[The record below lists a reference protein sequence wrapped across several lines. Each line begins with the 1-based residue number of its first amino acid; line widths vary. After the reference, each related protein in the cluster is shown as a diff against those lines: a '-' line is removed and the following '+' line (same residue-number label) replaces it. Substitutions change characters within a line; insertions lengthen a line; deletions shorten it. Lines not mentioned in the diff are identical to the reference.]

1 MVAGAPT
8 AARPDAA
15 GSIAARPRRVLMVAY
30 HFPPLAGGSGIL
42 RTLGFARHLPDCGW
56 QPLVLSPGPL
66 AYAQHGGSQLARI
79 GAQTTVRRT
88 LALDAARH
96 LAIAGRYP
104 RCLALPDRW
113 SSWWLSAVPAGLRLI
128 RQYRPDAIWSTY
140 PIATAHLIAL
150 TLQKLSGLPWIADQ
164 RDPMLDDSDPLAPYP
179 PDPRL
184 RRMHAWIEQ
193 RIAARSAAI
202 VCTTPGAMDAHRR
215 RLAQLPRDRFAL
227 IENGHDDELDDED
240 AAPTPQ
246 ELQGHR
252 RRFLLLHSGVVYPS
266 ERDPRPLFQALARLR
281 RDGVLDARTF
291 QLVLRA
297 TGHDA
302 WLAGLLADY
311 GIADLVRLAPL
322 LPHAEALREMQGA
335 DGLLLLQA
343 ANCNAQIP
351 AKLYEYLRCRR
362 PVLALTDLAGDSAAK
377 LRHCGIDT
385 IGQLASSGDC
395 ARALLRFLEL
405 ARQGRAPLASP
416 TAIALQSRQARS
428 NALADLLD
436 QVSHRRTA

>member
-1 MVAGAPT
+1 MV
-8 AARPDAA
+8 AARPK
-15 GSIAARPRRVLMVAY
+15 RVLMVAY

-56 QPLVLSPGPL
+56 QPLVLSPGAS
-66 AYAQHGGSQLARI
+66 AYAQRGDTQLAQ
-79 GAQTTVRRT
+79 AATQATVRRT

-96 LAIAGRYP
+96 FAIGGRYP

-113 SSWWLSAVPAGLRLI
+113 SSWWLSAVPAGLRMI
-128 RQYRPDAIWSTY
+128 RAYRPDAIWSTY

-164 RDPMLDDSDPLAPYP
+164 RDPMLDDSDPQAPYP
-179 PDPRL
+179 PEPRL
-184 RRMHAWIEQ
+184 HRMHAWIEQ

-202 VCTTPGAMDAHRR
+202 VCTTPGAIAAHQR
-215 RLAQLPRDRFAL
+215 RLAQVARERFHL
-227 IENGHDDELDDED
+227 IENGYDED
-240 AAPTPQ
+240 GYAHDG
-246 ELQGHR
+246 GHERTGR
-252 RRFLLLHSGVVYPS
+252 RGRFLLLHSGVIYPS
-266 ERDPRPLFQALARLR
+266 ERDPQALFEALARLR
-281 RDGVLDARTF
+281 RDGVLHARNF

-302 WLAGLLADY
+302 WLAGLLVKYA
-311 GIADLVRLAPL
+311 ILDLVRLEPL
-322 LPHAEALREMQGA
+322 QPHGAALQEMQAA

-343 ANCNAQIP
+343 ANCNGQIP

-362 PVLALTDLAGDSAAK
+362 PILALTDAAGDSAAK

-405 ARQGRAPLASP
+405 ARQGQAPLASP
-416 TAIALQSRQARS
+416 AAIALQSRQARS
-428 NALADLLD
+428 NALAALLD
-436 QVSHRRTA
+436 QVSHRSPT

>member
-1 MVAGAPT
+1 MLGITPN
-8 AARPDAA
+8 AARPN
-15 GSIAARPRRVLMVAY
+15 AARPKRVLMLAY

-56 QPLVLSPGPL
+56 QPLVLSPAPL
-66 AYAQHGGSQLARI
+66 AYAQRGDTQLAQI
-79 GAQTTVRRT
+79 GAQATVRRT

-113 SSWWLSAVPAGLRLI
+113 SSWWLSAVPAGMRMI

-140 PIATAHLIAL
+140 PIATAHLIAM

-164 RDPMLDDSDPLAPYP
+164 RDPMLDDSDPLALYP
-179 PDPRL
+179 PEARL
-184 RRMHAWIEQ
+184 HRMHAWIEQ
-193 RIAARSAAI
+193 RIAARSPAI
-202 VCTTPGAMDAHRR
+202 VCTTPGAIDAHRR
-215 RLAQLPRDRFAL
+215 RLAHVGRERFCL
-227 IENGHDDELDDED
+227 IENGHDDDEG
-240 AAPTPQ
+240 AAPLDGPQ
-246 ELQGHR
+246 GR
-252 RRFLLLHSGVVYPS
+252 RSRFQLLHSGVIYPS
-266 ERDPRPLFQALARLR
+266 ERDPQALFEALARLR
-281 RDGVLDARTF
+281 HDGVLHAHNF

-302 WLAGLLADY
+302 WLASLLVKY
-311 GIADLVRLAPL
+311 GILDLVRLEPL
-322 LPHAEALREMQGA
+322 QPHGTALQEMLAA

-362 PVLALTDLAGDSAAK
+362 PILALTDLAGDSAAK

-385 IGQLASSGDC
+385 IGQLASSSDC

-416 TAIALQSRQARS
+416 AVVALQSRQARS

>member
-1 MVAGAPT
+1 MVTG
-8 AARPDAA
+8 
-15 GSIAARPRRVLMVAY
+15 PRRVLMVAY

-42 RTLGFARHLPDCGW
+42 RTLAFARHLPECGW
-56 QPLVLSPGPL
+56 QPLVLSPRPF
-66 AYAQHGGSQLARI
+66 AYAQQDDAQLAQL
-79 GAQTTVRRT
+79 GAQATVRRT
-88 LALDAARH
+88 LALDAGRH

-113 SSWWLSAVPAGLRLI
+113 SSWWLSAVPAGLRMI
-128 RQYRPDAIWSTY
+128 RAYRPDAIWSTY

-179 PDPRL
+179 PEARL
-184 RRMHAWIEQ
+184 HRMHAWIEQ

-202 VCTTPGAMDAHRR
+202 VCTTPGAIEAHRR
-215 RLAQLPRDRFAL
+215 RLAHLAGERLAL
-227 IENGHDDELDDED
+227 IENGYDED
-240 AAPTPQ
+240 GFGAAGLDGPS
-246 ELQGHR
+246 GRR

-266 ERDPRPLFQALARLR
+266 ERDPQPLFEALARLR
-281 RDGVLDARTF
+281 RDGELSAATF

-302 WLAGLLADY
+302 WLAGLLAKY
-311 GIADLVRLAPL
+311 GVADLVTLAPL
-322 LPHAEALREMQGA
+322 QPHHAALQEMLAA

-385 IGQLASSGDC
+385 IGQLASSSDC

-405 ARQGRAPLASP
+405 ARQGRAPLASQA
-416 TAIALQSRQARS
+416 AIALQSRQARS

>member
-1 MVAGAPT
+1 MVDVIPS
-8 AARPDAA
+8 AARPN
-15 GSIAARPRRVLMVAY
+15 AARPKRVLMVAY

-56 QPLVLSPGPL
+56 QPLVLSPSPV
-66 AYAQHGGSQLARI
+66 AYAQTGVSQLAQI
-79 GAQTTVRRT
+79 GERATVRRT

-96 LAIAGRYP
+96 LSIAGRYP

-113 SSWWLSAVPAGLRLI
+113 SSWWLSAVPAGLRMI
-128 RQYRPDAIWSTY
+128 REYRPDAIWSTY

-179 PDPRL
+179 SEVRL
-184 RRMHAWIEQ
+184 HRMHAWIEQ

-202 VCTTPGAMDAHRR
+202 VCTTPGAIDAHRR
-215 RLAQLPRDRFAL
+215 RLAQVGRERFHL
-227 IENGHDDELDDED
+227 IENGYDED
-240 AAPTPQ
+240 GHDSNPART
-246 ELQGHR
+246 GHR
-252 RRFLLLHSGVVYPS
+252 SRFLLLHSGVIYPS
-266 ERDPRPLFQALARLR
+266 ERDPQALFEALAKLR
-281 RDGVLDARTF
+281 HDGVLHARNF

-302 WLAGLLADY
+302 WLASLLVKY
-311 GIADLVRLAPL
+311 GILDLVRLEPL
-322 LPHAEALREMQGA
+322 QPHGAALQEMLAA

-362 PVLALTDLAGDSAAK
+362 PILALTDLAGDSAAK

-385 IGQLASSGDC
+385 IGQLASSADC

-416 TAIALQSRQARS
+416 AAIALQSRQARS
-428 NALADLLD
+428 NALADVLD

>member
-1 MVAGAPT
+1 MLGITPN
-8 AARPDAA
+8 AARP
-15 GSIAARPRRVLMVAY
+15 IAARPKRVLMVAY

-56 QPLVLSPGPL
+56 QPLVLSPAPL
-66 AYAQHGGSQLARI
+66 AYAQRGDTQLAQI
-79 GAQTTVRRT
+79 GARATVRRT

-113 SSWWLSAVPAGLRLI
+113 SSWWLSAVPAGLRMI

-140 PIATAHLIAL
+140 PIATAHLIAM
-150 TLQKLSGLPWIADQ
+150 TLQKISGLPWIADQ

-179 PDPRL
+179 PEARL
-184 RRMHAWIEQ
+184 HRMHAWIEQ

-202 VCTTPGAMDAHRR
+202 VCTTPGAIAAHQR
-215 RLAQLPRDRFAL
+215 RLAQVERERFCL
-227 IENGHDDELDDED
+227 IENGHDDDQG
-240 AAPTPQ
+240 APQAHQPHGPHGHP
-246 ELQGHR
+246 GHR
-252 RRFLLLHSGVVYPS
+252 SRFQLLHSGVIYPS
-266 ERDPRPLFQALARLR
+266 ERDPQPLFEALAKLR
-281 RDGVLDARTF
+281 HDGVLHARNF

-302 WLAGLLADY
+302 WLASLLVKY
-311 GIADLVRLAPL
+311 GILDLVRLEPL
-322 LPHAEALREMQGA
+322 LPHGAALQEMLA
-335 DGLLLLQA
+335 AHGLLLLQA

-362 PVLALTDLAGDSAAK
+362 PILALTDLAGDSAAK

-416 TAIALQSRQARS
+416 TAIALQSRLARS

>member
-1 MVAGAPT
+1 MVRTSPK
-8 AARPDAA
+8 
-15 GSIAARPRRVLMVAY
+15 RVLMVAY

-56 QPLVLSPGPL
+56 QPLVLSPAPL
-66 AYAQHGGSQLARI
+66 AYAQRGDAQLAQI
-79 GAQTTVRRT
+79 GAQATVRRT

-113 SSWWLSAVPAGLRLI
+113 SSWWLSAVPAGLRMI

-179 PDPRL
+179 PEARL
-184 RRMHAWIEQ
+184 HRMHAWIEQ
-193 RIAARSAAI
+193 RIAARSTAI
-202 VCTTPGAMDAHRR
+202 VCTTPGAIDAHQR
-215 RLAQLPRDRFAL
+215 RLGQVARERFHL
-227 IENGHDDELDDED
+227 IENGYDED
-240 AAPTPQ
+240 GYADSPERTGQ
-246 ELQGHR
+246 R
-252 RRFLLLHSGVVYPS
+252 SRFQLLHSGVIYPS
-266 ERDPRPLFQALARLR
+266 ERDPHPLFEALAKLR
-281 RDGVLDARTF
+281 HDGVLHAHNF

-302 WLAGLLADY
+302 WLARLLVKY
-311 GIADLVRLAPL
+311 GIADLVSLEPLQPHGAALQEMLA
-322 LPHAEALREMQGA
+322 A

-362 PVLALTDLAGDSAAK
+362 PILALTDLAGDSAAK

-416 TAIALQSRQARS
+416 AAIDLQSRQARS

>member
-1 MVAGAPT
+1 MVKTSPN
-8 AARPDAA
+8 AARP
-15 GSIAARPRRVLMVAY
+15 SAARPKRVLMVAY

-56 QPLVLSPGPL
+56 QPLVLSPSPV
-66 AYAQHGGSQLARI
+66 AYAQKGTSQLAQI
-79 GAQTTVRRT
+79 GQRATVRRT

-96 LAIAGRYP
+96 LAIAGHYP

-113 SSWWLSAVPAGLRLI
+113 SSWWLSAVPAGLRMI
-128 RQYRPDAIWSTY
+128 REYRPDAIWSTY

-179 PDPRL
+179 PEPRL
-184 RRMHAWIEQ
+184 HRMHAWIEQ

-202 VCTTPGAMDAHRR
+202 VCTTPGAIDAHQR
-215 RLAQLPRDRFAL
+215 RLAQLARERFHL
-227 IENGHDDELDDED
+227 IENGYDED
-240 AAPTPQ
+240 GYPDSPAPTGQ
-246 ELQGHR
+246 R
-252 RRFLLLHSGVVYPS
+252 SRFLLLHSGVIYPS
-266 ERDPRPLFQALARLR
+266 ERDPQALFEALARLR
-281 RDGVLDARTF
+281 RDGALHARNF

-302 WLAGLLADY
+302 WLAQLLAKY
-311 GIADLVRLAPL
+311 GIGDLVSLEPLQPHGAALQEMLA
-322 LPHAEALREMQGA
+322 A

-362 PVLALTDLAGDSAAK
+362 PILALTDLAGDSAAK

-395 ARALLRFLEL
+395 AHALLRFLAL

-416 TAIALQSRQARS
+416 TDIALQSRQARS
-428 NALADLLD
+428 NALADVLD

>member
-1 MVAGAPT
+1 M
-8 AARPDAA
+8 
-15 GSIAARPRRVLMVAY
+15 IAY

-56 QPLVLSPGPL
+56 QPLVLSPSAF
-66 AYAQHGGSQLARI
+66 AYAQRGDSQLARI
-79 GAQTTVRRT
+79 GAQATVRRT

-96 LAIAGRYP
+96 LAIGGRYP

-113 SSWWLSAVPAGLRLI
+113 SSWWLSAVPAGLRMI

-150 TLQKLSGLPWIADQ
+150 TLQKLSGLPWVVDQ

-179 PDPRL
+179 PEARL

-202 VCTTPGAMDAHRR
+202 VCTTPGAIAAHQR
-215 RLAQLPRDRFAL
+215 RLPQVAGERFRL
-227 IENGHDDELDDED
+227 IENGHDDDDDEG
-240 AAPTPQ
+240 AAPPD
-246 ELQGHR
+246 GHR
-252 RRFLLLHSGVVYPS
+252 SRFLLLHSGVIYPS
-266 ERDPRPLFQALARLR
+266 ERDPQALFEALARLR
-281 RDGVLDARTF
+281 HDGVLHAHNF

-297 TGHDA
+297 AGHDA
-302 WLAGLLADY
+302 WLGGLLAKY
-311 GIADLVRLAPL
+311 GVHDLVTLAPL
-322 LPHAEALREMQGA
+322 QPHHAALQEMQAA

-362 PVLALTDLAGDSAAK
+362 PILALTDLAGDSAAK
-377 LRHCGIDT
+377 LRQCGIDT

-405 ARQGRAPLASP
+405 AHAGRAPLASAS
-416 TAIALQSRQARS
+416 TIALQSRQARS
-428 NALADLLD
+428 QALADLLD
-436 QVSHRRTA
+436 HVSHRRTP

>member
-1 MVAGAPT
+1 MAAVMVKTSPN
-8 AARPDAA
+8 AARPK
-15 GSIAARPRRVLMVAY
+15 RVLMVAY
-30 HFPPLAGGSGIL
+30 HFPPFAGGSGIL

-56 QPLVLSPGPL
+56 QPLVLSPSAT
-66 AYAQHGGSQLARI
+66 AYPHQGDSQLAQTV
-79 GAQTTVRRT
+79 AQATVRRT

-96 LAIAGRYP
+96 LSIGGRYP

-113 SSWWLSAVPAGLRLI
+113 SSWWLSAVPAGLRMI

-140 PIATAHLIAL
+140 PIATAHLIAM

-179 PDPRL
+179 PEPRL
-184 RRMHAWIEQ
+184 HRMHAWIEQ

-202 VCTTPGAMDAHRR
+202 VCTTPGAVAAHQR
-215 RLAQLPRDRFAL
+215 RLAQLPRERFQL
-227 IENGHDDELDDED
+227 IENGYDED
-240 AAPTPQ
+240 GYAACPERT
-246 ELQGHR
+246 GHR
-252 RRFLLLHSGVVYPS
+252 SRFLLLHSGVIYPS
-266 ERDPRPLFQALARLR
+266 ERDPQALFEALARLR
-281 RDGVLDARTF
+281 RDGVLHARNF
-291 QLVLRA
+291 QLMLRA

-302 WLAGLLADY
+302 WLAGLLAKY
-311 GIADLVRLAPL
+311 AIEDLVSLAPL
-322 LPHAEALREMQGA
+322 QPHGAALQEMLAA

-343 ANCNAQIP
+343 ANCNGQIP

-362 PVLALTDLAGDSAAK
+362 PILALTDLAGDSAAK

-385 IGQLASSGDC
+385 IGQLASSSDC

-416 TAIALQSRQARS
+416 AAIALQSRQARS

-436 QVSHRRTA
+436 QVSHRSSP

>member
-1 MVAGAPT
+1 MV
-8 AARPDAA
+8 AARPK
-15 GSIAARPRRVLMVAY
+15 RVLMIAY

-56 QPLVLSPGPL
+56 QPLVLSPGPG
-66 AYAQHGGSQLARI
+66 AYAQRCDSQLAQV
-79 GAQTTVRRT
+79 GAQTTVRRS

-96 LAIAGRYP
+96 LAIGGRYP

-113 SSWWLSAVPAGLRLI
+113 SSWWLSAVPAGLRMI
-128 RQYRPDAIWSTY
+128 RAYRPDAIWSTY
-140 PIATAHLIAL
+140 PIATAHLIGM

-164 RDPMLDDSDPLAPYP
+164 RDPMLDDSDALAPYP
-179 PDPRL
+179 PEPRL
-184 RRMHAWIEQ
+184 HRVHAWIEQ

-202 VCTTPGAMDAHRR
+202 VCTTPGAMEAHRR
-215 RLAQLPRDRFAL
+215 RLAQVARERFHL
-227 IENGHDDELDDED
+227 IENGYDED
-240 AAPTPQ
+240 GYRDGLARA
-246 ELQGHR
+246 GHR
-252 RRFLLLHSGVVYPS
+252 SRFLLLHSGVIYPS
-266 ERDPRPLFQALARLR
+266 ERDPQPLFQALARLR
-281 RDGVLDARTF
+281 HDGVLHARNF

-302 WLAGLLADY
+302 WLASLLVKYA
-311 GIADLVRLAPL
+311 ILDLVTLAPL
-322 LPHAEALREMQGA
+322 QPHGAALHEMQAA

-343 ANCNAQIP
+343 ANCNGQIP

-362 PVLALTDLAGDSAAK
+362 PILALTDLAGDSAAK

-385 IGQLASSGDC
+385 IGQLASSADC

-416 TAIALQSRQARS
+416 AAIALQSRQARS

>member
-1 MVAGAPT
+1 M
-8 AARPDAA
+8 
-15 GSIAARPRRVLMVAY
+15 LMIAY

-56 QPLVLSPGPL
+56 QPLVLSPSAL
-66 AYAQHGGSQLARI
+66 AYAQRGDSHLARI
-79 GAQTTVRRT
+79 GAQATVRRT

-96 LAIAGRYP
+96 LAIGGRYP

-113 SSWWLSAVPAGLRLI
+113 SSWWLSAVPAGLRMI

-179 PDPRL
+179 PEPRL
-184 RRMHAWIEQ
+184 HRMHAWIEQ

-202 VCTTPGAMDAHRR
+202 VCTTPGAIAAHQR
-215 RLAQLPRDRFAL
+215 RLVQVEGERFHL
-227 IENGHDDELDDED
+227 IENGHDDDEG
-240 AAPTPQ
+240 AAPPDGPRGQ
-246 ELQGHR
+246 R
-252 RRFLLLHSGVVYPS
+252 SRFLLLHSGVIYPS
-266 ERDPRPLFQALARLR
+266 ERDPQALFEALARLR
-281 RDGVLDARTF
+281 HDGVLHARNF
-291 QLVLRA
+291 QLMLRA
-297 TGHDA
+297 AGHDA
-302 WLAGLLADY
+302 WLTGLLAQY
-311 GIADLVRLAPL
+311 GVQDLVTLAPL
-322 LPHAEALREMQGA
+322 QPHHAALQEMQAA

-362 PVLALTDLAGDSAAK
+362 PILALTDLAGDSAAK
-377 LRHCGIDT
+377 LRQCGIDT

-405 ARQGRAPLASP
+405 ARAGGAPLASDS
-416 TAIALQSRQARS
+416 TIALQTRQARS
-428 NALADLLD
+428 RSLADLLD
-436 QVSHRRTA
+436 HVSHRRTS

>member
-1 MVAGAPT
+1 MLALKPS
-8 AARPDAA
+8 AARPN
-15 GSIAARPRRVLMVAY
+15 AARPKRVLMVAY

-56 QPLVLSPGPL
+56 QPLVLSPAPF
-66 AYAQHGGSQLARI
+66 AYTQRGDSQLAQI
-79 GAQTTVRRT
+79 GAQATVRRT

-113 SSWWLSAVPAGLRLI
+113 SSWWLSAVPAGLRMI
-128 RQYRPDAIWSTY
+128 REYRPDAIWSTY

-179 PDPRL
+179 PEPRL
-184 RRMHAWIEQ
+184 HRMHAWIEQ

-202 VCTTPGAMDAHRR
+202 VCTTPGAIAAHQR
-215 RLAQLPRDRFAL
+215 RLAQVGRERFCL
-227 IENGHDDELDDED
+227 IENGHDDDEG
-240 AAPTPQ
+240 AAPPDGPRGQ
-246 ELQGHR
+246 R
-252 RRFLLLHSGVVYPS
+252 SRFLLLHSGVIYPS
-266 ERDPRPLFQALARLR
+266 ERDPQALFEALARLR
-281 RDGVLDARTF
+281 HDGVLHARNF

-302 WLAGLLADY
+302 WLAGLLAKY
-311 GIADLVRLAPL
+311 GILDLVSLEPLQPHGAALQEMLA
-322 LPHAEALREMQGA
+322 A

-343 ANCNAQIP
+343 ANCNGQIP

-362 PVLALTDLAGDSAAK
+362 PILALTDLAGDSAAK

-385 IGQLASSGDC
+385 IGQLASSSDC

-416 TAIALQSRQARS
+416 AAIALQSRQARS

-436 QVSHRRTA
+436 QVSHRSPT

>member
-1 MVAGAPT
+1 MVKT
-8 AARPDAA
+8 
-15 GSIAARPRRVLMVAY
+15 STKRVLMVAY

-56 QPLVLSPGPL
+56 QPLVLSPTPL
-66 AYAQHGGSQLARI
+66 AYAQRGDAQLAHL
-79 GAQTTVRRT
+79 GAQATVRRT

-96 LAIAGRYP
+96 FSIGGRYP

-113 SSWWLSAVPAGLRLI
+113 SSWWLSAVPAGLRMI
-128 RQYRPDAIWSTY
+128 REYRPDAIWSTY

-179 PDPRL
+179 SDARL
-184 RRMHAWIEQ
+184 HRMHAWIEQ

-202 VCTTPGAMDAHRR
+202 VCTTPGAIDAHRR
-215 RLAQLPRDRFAL
+215 RLAQVGRERFHL
-227 IENGHDDELDDED
+227 IENGYDED
-240 AAPTPQ
+240 GHDSNPALT
-246 ELQGHR
+246 GHR
-252 RRFLLLHSGVVYPS
+252 SRFLLLHSGVIYPS
-266 ERDPRPLFQALARLR
+266 ERDPQALFEALAKLR
-281 RDGVLDARTF
+281 HDGVLHARNF

-302 WLAGLLADY
+302 WLASLLVKY
-311 GIADLVRLAPL
+311 GILDLVRLEPL
-322 LPHAEALREMQGA
+322 QPHGAALQEMLAA

-362 PVLALTDLAGDSAAK
+362 PILALTDLAGDSAAK

-385 IGQLASSGDC
+385 IGQLASSADC

-416 TAIALQSRQARS
+416 AAIALQSRQARS